1 MKTSHPEAVAAS
13 RVNPG
18 DTLRK
23 ARESKGWALTEVAAQ
38 LHLTEQALHQL
49 ETGAF
54 DKLPGHTFARGY
66 VRAYAKLLGM
76 DQAPLVSEFDQ
87 FTGSDASGSSVHSL
101 GRIEEPVR
109 LSQSILKIVSLCLLL
124 VLGVGAFFWW
134 QAGAGKV
141 SLVPADLGLEH
152 VEVEGADGTTEIHPL
167 GELEDQA
174 VVAAQAPVELPVP
187 VLPGEQVGAPEAAA
201 APEGASS
208 TPPVADAP
216 AAAPVLATP
225 PAAAPVLA
233 TPPAAAPVMPSAVAA
248 AETSAPASSAPAP
261 APAPAPLSPAV
272 PAAAAPVAEVP
283 AEPAA
288 VVVPAAGEAKVH
300 LQFTA
305 NCWTQLT
312 DANGKVLLSALKR
325 RGESVELIGKAPLEL
340 RLGYARGA
348 EVRVD
353 GQLVDLAAF
362 THGETAR
369 LKLGQ

>member
-18 DTLRK
+18 DTLRQ
-23 ARESKGWALTEVAAQ
+23 ARESKGWALAEVAAQ

-49 ETGAF
+49 ESGAF

-76 DQAPLVSEFDQ
+76 DQAPLVRDFDQ
-87 FTGSDASGSSVHSL
+87 FTGSDSSGSSVHSL

-124 VLGVGAFFWW
+124 ALGAGAFFWW

-174 VVAAQAPVELPVP
+174 VVAAQAPAELPVP
-187 VLPGEQVGAPEAAA
+187 VLPEQAGAPEAPVLPEATNANPTLVDPAAA
-201 APEGASS
+201 AP
-208 TPPVADAP
+208 AP
-216 AAAPVLATP
+216 AAPPVVAVVTP
-225 PAAAPVLA
+225 SSVAAPEA
-233 TPPAAAPVMPSAVAA
+233 
-248 AETSAPASSAPAP
+248 SAPASPAP
-261 APAPAPLSPAV
+261 EPVAPLSPAV
-272 PAAAAPVAEVP
+272 PPPAAPVAQASVESV
-283 AEPAA
+283 AA
-288 VVVPAAGEAKVH
+288 VVPAAGEAKVH

-325 RGESVELIGKAPLEL
+325 RGESVELVGKAPLEL

-348 EVRVD
+348 EVRLN